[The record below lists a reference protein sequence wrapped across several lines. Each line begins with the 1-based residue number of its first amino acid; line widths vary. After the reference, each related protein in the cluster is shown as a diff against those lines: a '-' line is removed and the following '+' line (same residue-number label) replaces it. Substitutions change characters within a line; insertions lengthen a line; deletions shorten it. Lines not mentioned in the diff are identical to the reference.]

1 MQVNSLRTIISAL
14 LAAFLSAGLALAE
27 PENLEICASC
37 HGADGTGPGYTNV
50 PIIAG
55 TPASHLEEAMF
66 AYKDGIRRC
75 IEEPVMCEVHAEL
88 RDDEISEFADY
99 YGAKKRVPS
108 GEDFDLTKALN
119 GGQIHERLCAQC
131 HVFPEDDD
139 VDTALGIPLHAQRS
153 AYLRLALEAYK
164 SGDRDTLLPAMGE
177 NLKLLD
183 DDDIEALI
191 HYYVSYRR

>member
-1 MQVNSLRTIISAL
+1 MTLRHLSQFML
-14 LAAFLSAGLALAE
+14 LALGAAAGAASAE

-37 HGADGTGPGYTNV
+37 HGADGTGEGYTNV

-55 TPASHLEEAMF
+55 TPAPHLEEAMF
-66 AYKDGIRRC
+66 AYKDGVRRC

-99 YGAKKRVPS
+99 YGAMKRAPS
-108 GEDFDLTKALN
+108 GEDFDLTLANN

-131 HVFPEDDD
+131 HVYPEDED
-139 VDTALGIPLHAQRS
+139 VETALGIPLHAQRS
-153 AYLRLALEAYK
+153 AYLRLALAAYK
-164 SGDRDTLLPAMGE
+164 NGDRDSLLPAMAD